1 MATNKD
7 DVRFMPET
15 YAAEVET
22 LPTSIH
28 AVLWL
33 VALFILVAIVWANFA
48 TVDQVTHAQG
58 QVIPSSQ
65 LQTVQNLEGG
75 ILSQVLVKEGD
86 RVKKG
91 QTLMRLDPTR
101 FASSYDE
108 SQLGAY
114 ALMADIARLKA
125 EIADKPFTVPTGFP
139 KNHMDLIDNERQLY
153 DASQQE
159 LKSTL
164 EILNQ
169 QVNQQKQALAALLA
183 KKNKLEQNA
192 DLAKQQLAMTEP
204 LVKTG
209 AVSQVDL
216 LHLRVQVN
224 DSEGELESVQLSIP
238 KAKAAIAEAQ
248 EKVSE
253 KIQQYHREAQSD
265 LNDAQTKLSRLS
277 ISNVALKDRVN
288 RTDVRS
294 PVDGTIKQI
303 MVNTKG
309 AVIQPGMDLISIVP
323 SDDTLLVEARVRPRD
338 IAFIH
343 PGQQATV
350 KLTAYDFA
358 IYGGL
363 DAVLELIS
371 ADTITDSHGNRYFK
385 IQVRTK
391 KNHLG
396 TAANPLPIIPGMIAT
411 VDIKTGEK
419 TIMDYILKPLK
430 RAEANAMTER

>member
-1 MATNKD
+1 MALGRD
-7 DVRFMPET
+7 DVRYMPET

-28 AVLWL
+28 AILW
-33 VALFILVAIVWANFA
+33 VAALFILSAIIWANFA
-48 TVDQVTHAQG
+48 TVDQMTHAQG

-75 ILSQVLVKEGD
+75 ILSEVLIKEGD

-108 SQLGAY
+108 SQFGAY

-125 EIADKPFTVPTGFP
+125 EIANKPFTAPEGFP
-139 KNHMDLIDNERQLY
+139 ASHINLIDNERQLY
-153 DASQQE
+153 AARQQE
-159 LKSTL
+159 LKSSL

-169 QVNQQKQALAALLA
+169 QVAQQKQALAELQS
-183 KKNKLEQNA
+183 KENKLQRNA
-192 DLAKQQLAMTEP
+192 DLARQQLAMTEP

-209 AVSQVDL
+209 AVSRVDL
-216 LHLRVQVN
+216 LHLKVQVN
-224 DSEGELESVQLSIP
+224 DSQGELDSVRLSIP
-238 KAKAAIAEAQ
+238 KARAAIAEAE

-253 KIQQYHREAQSD
+253 KIQQFHREAQSD
-265 LNDAQTKLSRLS
+265 LNDAQTKLSRLT
-277 ISNVALKDRVN
+277 ISNVALKDRVT

-303 MVNTKG
+303 MVTTRG
-309 AVIQPGMDLISIVP
+309 AVIQPGMDLVSIVP
-323 SDDTLLVEARVRPRD
+323 SDDTLLVEAKVRPRD

-350 KLTAYDFA
+350 KLTAYDFS

-371 ADTITDSHGNRYFK
+371 ADTISDDRGNRYFK
-385 IQVRTK
+385 IQVRTR

-396 TAANPLPIIPGMIAT
+396 TDANPLPIIPGMIAT

-419 TIMDYILKPLK
+419 TVMDYLLKPLK